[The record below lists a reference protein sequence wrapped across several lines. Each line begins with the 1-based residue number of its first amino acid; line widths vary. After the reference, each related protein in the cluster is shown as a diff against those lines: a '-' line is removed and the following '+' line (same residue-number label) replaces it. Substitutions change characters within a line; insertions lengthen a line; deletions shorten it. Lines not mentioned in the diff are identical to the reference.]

1 MDKKFIDIITR
12 NSFET
17 IRSAGFTK
25 RDEFVDI
32 NDNKIPEGIPYH
44 IHRTRDKQE
53 FYMTSEK
60 HESKSIL
67 IFKEKGG
74 ITDFYRYKSLIDKK
88 SEIYLQET
96 PTIPTET
103 DYERGFIN
111 LYFAR
116 QANDI
121 NSKIFEITSDDYVR
135 KTPFYE
141 KITLNLKI
149 TGNIQNVY
157 SENTSEIKSNS
168 IYFPK
173 LSLVVSPLKHYKSS
187 RFSTSSPSS
196 TSGGSTGG
204 SSGGSYGGSSGG
216 SSGGGGGGGY

>member
-1 MDKKFIDIITR
+1 MDKKFINIITR
-12 NSFET
+12 NSFEV
-17 IRSAGFTK
+17 IKSAGFTK
-25 RDEFVDI
+25 KDEFIDI
-32 NDNKIPEGIPYH
+32 NDNKIAEGIPYH

-53 FYMTSEK
+53 FYMTSAQ
-60 HESKSIL
+60 HETNSIL

-74 ITDFYRYKSLIDKK
+74 LSDFYRYKSLIDKK

-157 SENTSEIKSNS
+157 SENTSEIKSS
-168 IYFPK
+168 SVYFPK

-196 TSGGSTGG
+196 TSGGS
-204 SSGGSYGGSSGG
+204 
-216 SSGGGGGGGY
+216 SGGGGGGY

>member
-1 MDKKFIDIITR
+1 MDKKFIDIITK
-12 NSFET
+12 NSFQV
-17 IRSAGFTK
+17 IKSAGVTK
-25 RDEFVDI
+25 RNEFVDI
-32 NDNKIPEGIPYH
+32 NDTKIPEGIPYH

-53 FYMTSEK
+53 FYMTSAQ
-60 HESKSIL
+60 HETNSIL

-141 KITLNLKI
+141 KKNLTLKI
-149 TGNIQNVY
+149 TGTIDNVISY
-157 SENTSEIKSNS
+157 NES
-168 IYFPK
+168 IIETTDAYFPGI
-173 LSLVVSPLKHYKSS
+173 SLVISSLSYYQES

-196 TSGGSTGG
+196 TSGGS
-204 SSGGSYGGSSGG
+204 SGG
-216 SSGGGGGGGY
+216 SSGGGY

>member
-12 NSFET
+12 NSFEVVK
-17 IRSAGFTK
+17 SAGFTK
-25 RDEFVDI
+25 KDEFIDI

-53 FYMTSEK
+53 FYMTSAQ
-60 HESKSIL
+60 HETNSIL

-74 ITDFYRYKSLIDKK
+74 LSDFYRYKSLIDKK
-88 SEIYLQET
+88 SGIYLQET

-103 DYERGFIN
+103 DYENGFIT

-121 NSKIFEITSDDYVR
+121 NAKIFEISEDDF
-135 KTPFYE
+135 KLQTPFYE
-141 KITLNLKI
+141 KFTLQLKI
-149 TGNIQNVY
+149 TGNEDDVISFNEVAI
-157 SENTSEIKSNS
+157 ETIDV
-168 IYFPK
+168 FLPG
-173 LSLVVSPLKHYKSS
+173 LSLIVSSLKHYRGS

-196 TSGGSTGG
+196 TSGGSTR
-204 SSGGSYGGSSGG
+204 
-216 SSGGGGGGGY
+216 

>member
-12 NSFET
+12 NSFEV
-17 IRSAGFTK
+17 IKSAGFTK
-25 RDEFVDI
+25 KDEFIDI

-53 FYMTSEK
+53 FYMTSAQ
-60 HESKSIL
+60 HETNSIL
-67 IFKEKGG
+67 IFKENGG
-74 ITDFYRYKSLIDKK
+74 LSDFYRYKSLIDKK

-103 DYERGFIN
+103 DYERGFIT

-116 QANDI
+116 QANDK
-121 NSKIFEITSDDYVR
+121 NSKVFQITKEDYDL

-141 KITLNLKI
+141 KTDLTLKI
-149 TGNIQNVY
+149 TGTIDNVISY
-157 SENTSEIKSNS
+157 NES
-168 IYFPK
+168 IIETTDAYFPGISVVISS
-173 LSLVVSPLKHYKSS
+173 LSYYQES

-196 TSGGSTGG
+196 TSGGS
-204 SSGGSYGGSSGG
+204 
-216 SSGGGGGGGY
+216 SGGGGGGY